1 MILFVE
7 PISRN
12 TGMYVP
18 AYPLPLMEIASF
30 AKAQFPDTDVKV
42 VSLAVDY
49 GMPLTREGRERVYQA
64 FLKDL
69 RELKPK
75 GVGISCTAIAQAEEA
90 IHLIEMIKQYQP
102 ETFVFLGGYFPT
114 LIL

>member
-1 MILFVE
+1 VVVILFVE

-49 GMPLTREGRERVYQA
+49 GMPLTREGSLPSLPQG
-64 FLKDL
+64 F
-69 RELKPK
+69 
-75 GVGISCTAIAQAEEA
+75 T
-90 IHLIEMIKQYQP
+90 
-102 ETFVFLGGYFPT
+102 
-114 LIL
+114 